1 MSRSIRPALE
11 KVMRALAVLPLLLL
25 LSAICASA
33 ATFEETYQQAQAAY
47 KAGDFAKA
55 GALFVQAGD
64 ELQKKKDPRAG
75 LLWGNGA
82 IALMKAKDYAA
93 AADTY
98 ERILG
103 TKNPPKE
110 KLQQY
115 YSNLVLCRAELNQ
128 RALEIEAIDRMLKA
142 IPKLAPADLAEVYA
156 RQGDAYRALEL
167 YGPAAGAYDKA
178 AHVLPKDA
186 RPEQRARIFNALGL
200 CQGNMGDYANAE
212 KSLTEAR
219 ALAATLGEDLTM
231 AESDSNLGILHWER
245 GDYPEAMKLLSAALE
260 RETAGNM
267 RAKQGVEKNN
277 IGLVHLAAGNH
288 AKAMD
293 HFEDS
298 LALAKEATDTRGE
311 AIATVN
317 KALVNRIAGQ
327 LNEARSGYK
336 AAAGLFD
343 KAGFQEGQ
351 ATTMLGVGKMA
362 ELEDKN
368 YTQALENYLNAL
380 KIYEKLD
387 LPRWQAVALLQL
399 GSLHKRMGTPER
411 RTTRDLVF
419 DDEPTVPDMPKDEAL
434 AKARAYYSK
443 SLAIGE
449 KLSTREVIWKAH
461 QGLGYLD
468 FQEGKLEPAFEHYQK
483 AIDLVS
489 RLFVSLEDVQ
499 LLGEFMADKEDLYN
513 EAQELC
519 AALYDKT
526 KDKKYLDLQMRYADT
541 LRNEV
546 QKAATALLQLNFED
560 KKKQKLYEEL
570 QKLGRANAKAA
581 KAIPVVKE
589 LPADADANAKAAHK
603 LTEKAAADQ
612 KARVQKL
619 DGEYNK
625 LLAEWKKEYKNDA
638 LIFDATAE
646 RVNISAIQ
654 KQLKPDQ
661 AAIQYISLPK
671 KLLITVI
678 KQKDVQNFSVDAGTQ
693 QLKQL
698 IMNGIVVDY
707 IHNGFKKLY
716 KVNNGKEKKGY
727 EIDGQ
732 QKYFD
737 MSTKTLSTLYNTL
750 IQPVEDALVGVDR
763 LYIIA
768 DGYLSQ
774 IPFTIL
780 VCGEG
785 EDSLPIYL
793 VEKYEIANIRPSF
806 ISALETSRPA
816 GKIKKMLAVANPDN
830 KNFPMGFLPGTIEE
844 VKAANEALTGKEDI
858 DDKDIAL
865 EHYDY
870 NDDNKIED
878 ISSKIKEK
886 FPKIENITTTRPTEP
901 WLREHLDKNKYEIIY
916 FATHGQTQSDTYTK
930 LENWRKEGKEK
941 TKFYRRLATMRDKNL
956 AENTPLNGFI
966 YLSSLPEDQVLDA
979 DGKPSEKD
987 IPRERD
993 GLLTIREILN
1003 LDDKALASTRYVL
1016 VSACNAAVSLIP
1028 FSIGEGYDEKE
1039 FFDPKLVE
1047 RDLRKAGLLPGVD
1060 QATFVESFMRRGVQN
1075 VFATYWQLED
1085 DPAGAIMSNFWS
1097 NIADQGDK
1105 PDLVTAY
1112 AEAQR
1117 KYLAEKKQATRNS
1130 GSLDKNLQPYMWGAG
1145 GIFGK

>member
-33 ATFEETYQQAQAAY
+33 ATFEETYQQAQGAY

-103 TKNPPKE
+103 GKNPPKE

-115 YSNLVLCRAELNQ
+115 YSNLVLCRAELKQ

-142 IPKLAPADLAEVYA
+142 IPKLAPTDLAEVYA

-267 RAKQGVEKNN
+267 LAKQGVEKNN

-298 LALAKEATDTRGE
+298 LALAKEASDTRSE

-336 AAAGLFD
+336 AAGTLFD

-399 GSLHKRMGTPER
+399 GGLHKRMGTPER

-419 DDEPTVPDMPKDEAL
+419 DEEPTVPDMPKDEAL
-434 AKARAYYSK
+434 AKSRDYYSK
-443 SLAIGE
+443 SLALAE
-449 KLSTREVIWKAH
+449 KLSTRELIWKAH

-560 KKKQKLYEEL
+560 KKKQKLYEQL

-625 LLAEWKKEYKNDA
+625 LLAEWKKQYPGDA

-646 RVNISAIQ
+646 RVNIPAIQ
-654 KQLKPDQ
+654 KQLAPDQ
-661 AAIQYISLPK
+661 AALQYISLPD

-678 KQKDVQNFSVDAGTQ
+678 KQKDVQNFSVDAGTA
-693 QLKQL
+693 QLKKL
-698 IMNGIVVDY
+698 IMDGIVVDY
-707 IHNGFKKLY
+707 IHKGFKK
-716 KVNNGKEKKGY
+716 KGIKKEGHK
-727 EIDGQ
+727 
-732 QKYFD
+732 KYFD
-737 MSTKTLSTLYNTL
+737 FSTQTLGALYEAL
-750 IQPVEDALVGVDR
+750 IKPVENALIGINR
-763 LYIIA
+763 LYIVA

-774 IPFTIL
+774 IPFSIL
-780 VCGEG
+780 VCGE
-785 EDSLPIYL
+785 EENLPIYL
-793 VEKYEIANIRPSF
+793 IEKYEIASIRPSF
-806 ISALETSRPA
+806 ISALEIVKPA
-816 GKIKKMLAVANPDN
+816 GKIKKMLAVANPKND
-830 KNFPMGFLPGTIEE
+830 NFPMALLQGTIDE
-844 VKAANEALTGKEDI
+844 VKAANEALTGKGTAA
-858 DDKDIAL
+858 DKDIAL
-865 EHYDY
+865 EHFVE
-870 NDDNKIED
+870 DDDAKLKD
-878 ISSKIKEK
+878 ISEEVKQK
-886 FPKIENITTTRPTEP
+886 FPQIESIVTIRPTET
-901 WLREHLDKNKYEIIY
+901 WFRDQLNKNKYEIIY
-916 FATHGQTQSDTYTK
+916 FATHGQAQSDTYTK
-930 LENWRKEGKEK
+930 IADGFKRNMQNKYPVLHTYK
-941 TKFYRRLATMRDKNL
+941 AMRDKNL
-956 AENTPLNGFI
+956 AENTPFNGFL
-966 YLSSLPEDQVLDA
+966 YLSNLEEDKVLNEKGD
-979 DGKPSEKD
+979 PSETD

-993 GLLTIREILN
+993 GLLTIGEILN
-1003 LDDKALASTRYVL
+1003 LDDKTLANTKYVL
-1016 VSACNAAVSLIP
+1016 LSACNAAVSLVP
-1028 FSIGEGYDEKE
+1028 FAIGENFEEME

-1047 RDLRKAGLLPGVD
+1047 RDLRKQGLLPGVD

-1075 VFATYWQLED
+1075 VYASYWQLD
-1085 DPAGAIMSNFWS
+1085 DEAAKEIMSNFWP
-1097 NIADQGDK
+1097 NIVSQGDK
-1105 PDLVTAY
+1105 PDLVAAY
-1112 AEAQR
+1112 SDAQR
-1117 KYLAEKKQATRNS
+1117 KYLAKAKKVSRDT
-1130 GSLDKNLQPYMWGAG
+1130 GSFNENLHPYYWGAG

>member
-11 KVMRALAVLPLLLL
+11 NVLCALAALPLLLL
-25 LSAICASA
+25 LSAVCVSA
-33 ATFEETYQQAQAAY
+33 ATFEETYKQAQSAY

-64 ELQKKKDPRAG
+64 ELQKKKDSRAG

-103 TKNPPKE
+103 SKNPPKE

-178 AHVLPKDA
+178 AHLLPKDA

-231 AESDSNLGILHWER
+231 AESDSNLGILHWEQ
-245 GDYPEAMKLLSAALE
+245 GDYPEAMKLLTAALE

-267 RAKQGVEKNN
+267 RAKQSVEKNN

-298 LALAKEATDTRGE
+298 LALAREATNTRSE

-327 LNEARSGYK
+327 LNEARSDYK
-336 AAAGLFD
+336 AAAALFD

-399 GSLHKRMGTPER
+399 GGLHKRMGTPER

-419 DDEPTVPDMPKDEAL
+419 DEEPTFPDMPKDEAL
-434 AKARAYYSK
+434 AKARDYYSK
-443 SLAIGE
+443 SLALSE
-449 KLSTREVIWKAH
+449 KLSTRELIWKAH

-468 FQEGKLEPAFEHYQK
+468 FHEGKLEPAFEHYQK

-546 QKAATALLQLNFED
+546 QKASTALLQLNFAD
-560 KKKQKLYEEL
+560 KKKQKLYERL
-570 QKLGRANAKAA
+570 QKVGRAQAKAA
-581 KAIPVVKE
+581 KAIPVVRE
-589 LPADADANAKAAHK
+589 LPADADANAKAAQK

-625 LLAEWKKEYKNDA
+625 LLAEWKKKYPGDA

-661 AAIQYISLPK
+661 AAIQYISLPD

-678 KQKDVQNFSVDAGTQ
+678 RKNDVQSFSVDAGTE
-693 QLKQL
+693 QLKKL
-698 IMNGIVVDY
+698 IMEDIVVDY
-707 IHNGFKKLY
+707 IHKGFKKLY
-716 KVNNGKEKKGY
+716 NGKKGFQIY
-727 EIDGQ
+727 GQ

-737 MSTKTLSTLYNTL
+737 MSTKTLSTLYNAL
-750 IQPVEDALVGVDR
+750 IQPVEDALVGVNR

-785 EDSLPIYL
+785 EDRLPIYL
-793 VEKYEIANIRPSF
+793 VEKYEVANIRPSF
-806 ISALETSRPA
+806 ISALEISRPT

-830 KNFPMGFLPGTIEE
+830 KNFPMGFLSGTIEE
-844 VKAANEALTGKEDI
+844 VKAANDALPGNESVDN
-858 DDKDIAL
+858 KDIAL
-865 EHYDY
+865 EHYEV
-870 NDDNKIED
+870 NDDNKTVD

-886 FPKIENITTTRPTEP
+886 FPKIENINTTKPTET

-916 FATHGQTQSDTYTK
+916 FATHGQAHSDTYTK
-930 LENWRKEGKEK
+930 LENWRKEGKEN
-941 TKFYRRLATMRDKNL
+941 TKFYRRLAAMRDKNL

-1003 LDDKALASTRYVL
+1003 LDDKTLANTRYVL
-1016 VSACNAAVSLIP
+1016 VSVCNAAVSLIP

-1097 NIADQGDK
+1097 NIAAQGDK

-1112 AEAQR
+1112 TEAQR
-1117 KYLAEKKQATRNS
+1117 KYVTEKKQATRDT

>member
-11 KVMRALAVLPLLLL
+11 NVLRALATLPLLLL

-33 ATFEETYQQAQAAY
+33 ATFEETYQQAQNAY

-64 ELQKKKDPRAG
+64 ELQKRKDPRAG

-82 IALMKAKDYAA
+82 IALMKAKDHAA

-98 ERILG
+98 ERILAS
-103 TKNPPKE
+103 KNVARE

-142 IPKLAPADLAEVYA
+142 IPRLAPADLAEVYA

-167 YGPAAGAYDKA
+167 YAPAAAAYDKA

-219 ALAATLGEDLTM
+219 ALAATLGQELTM
-231 AESDSNLGILHWER
+231 AESDSNLGILFWER
-245 GDYPEAMKLLSAALE
+245 GDYPEAMKLLTAALE

-298 LALAKEATDTRGE
+298 LGIAREATDTRSE

-317 KALVNRIAGQ
+317 KALVNRIGGR
-327 LNEARSGYK
+327 LNEARTDYK
-336 AAAGLFD
+336 TAATLFD

-351 ATTMLGVGKMA
+351 ATTLLGVGKMA

-399 GSLHKRMGTPER
+399 GGLHKRMGTPER

-419 DDEPTVPDMPKDEAL
+419 DDEPTLPDMPKDEAL
-434 AKARAYYSK
+434 AKARDYYSK
-443 SLAIGE
+443 SLALGE
-449 KLSTREVIWKAH
+449 KLSTRELIWKAH

-468 FQEGKLEPAFEHYQK
+468 FQEGRLESAFEHYQK

-560 KKKQKLYEEL
+560 KNKQKLYERL
-570 QKLGRANAKAA
+570 QKLGRANARAA
-581 KAIPVVKE
+581 KAIPVVRE
-589 LPADADANAKAAHK
+589 LPADADANARATQK
-603 LTEKAAADQ
+603 LTEKAAAEQ

-619 DGEYNK
+619 DGEYTK
-625 LLAEWKKEYKNDA
+625 LLAEWKKKYPGDA

-646 RVNISAIQ
+646 RVNIPAIQ

-661 AAIQYISLPK
+661 AALQYISLPD

-678 KQKDVQNFSVDAGTQ
+678 KQKDVQSFSVDASTA
-693 QLKQL
+693 QLKKL
-698 IMNGIVVDY
+698 IMDDIVTDY
-707 IHNGFKKLY
+707 IHKGFKLEDAFKPGGN
-716 KVNNGKEKKGY
+716 K
-727 EIDGQ
+727 
-732 QKYFD
+732 KYFD
-737 MSTKTLSTLYNTL
+737 SSTKALSALYEEL
-750 IQPVEDALVGVDR
+750 VKPVEGTLNGINR
-763 LYIIA
+763 LYIIV

-774 IPFTIL
+774 IPFSVL
-780 VCGEG
+780 VCGQ
-785 EDSLPIYL
+785 EDDNLPVYL
-793 VEKYEIANIRPSF
+793 VEKYELSTIRPSF
-806 ISALETSRPA
+806 ISTLKASRPT

-830 KNFPMGFLPGTIEE
+830 KNFPMGFLEGTIDEI
-844 VKAANEALTGKEDI
+844 KAANEALTGKESS
-858 DDKDIAL
+858 DDRDIAL
-865 EHYDY
+865 EPFKGKLS
-870 NDDNKIED
+870 NPVN
-878 ISSKIKEK
+878 ISEEIKHK
-886 FPKIENITTTRPTEP
+886 FPHMKNIITTKPTEP
-901 WLREHLDKNKYEIIY
+901 WLREQLDKNRYEILY

-930 LENWRKEGKEK
+930 IADKIKSGKVAGK
-941 TKFYRRLATMRDKNL
+941 QFRALKAMRDKNL
-956 AENTPLNGFI
+956 PENTPFNGFL
-966 YLSSLPEDQVLDA
+966 YLSSLDEDHVLDPN
-979 DGKPSEKD
+979 GNPSEKD

-993 GLLTIREILN
+993 GLLTIGEILN
-1003 LDDKALASTRYVL
+1003 FDDKALANTRYVL
-1016 VSACNAAVSLIP
+1016 LSACNAAVSLIP
-1028 FSIGEGYDEKE
+1028 YAIGENYDEKE

-1047 RDLRKAGLLPGVD
+1047 RDLRKQGLLPGVD

-1075 VFATYWQLED
+1075 VLATYWQLD
-1085 DPAGAIMSNFWS
+1085 DIAAKEIMEHFWPT
-1097 NIADQGDK
+1097 IVAQGDK
-1105 PDLVTAY
+1105 PDMVAAY
-1112 AEAQR
+1112 TDAQR
-1117 KYLAEKKQATRNS
+1117 KYLTNAKKASRNI
-1130 GSLDKNLQPYMWGAG
+1130 GSPDERLQPFKWGAG

>member
-11 KVMRALAVLPLLLL
+11 KVMRALAALPVLLL
-25 LSAICASA
+25 LSAVWASA

-82 IALMKAKDYAA
+82 IALMKARDYAA
-93 AADTY
+93 AADIY

-103 TKNPPKE
+103 TKNPPRE

-178 AHVLPKDA
+178 AHVLPRDA

-212 KSLTEAR
+212 KNLTEAR

-245 GDYPEAMKLLSAALE
+245 GDYPEAMKLLTAALE
-260 RETAGNM
+260 RETAGDM

-288 AKAMD
+288 ARAMD

-298 LALAKEATDTRGE
+298 LALAREATDTRGE

-327 LNEARSGYK
+327 LNEARSDYK
-336 AAAGLFD
+336 TAGALFD

-351 ATTMLGVGKMA
+351 ATTLLGVGKMA

-368 YTQALENYLNAL
+368 YAQALENYLNAL

-399 GSLHKRMGTPER
+399 GGLHRRVATPER

-419 DDEPTVPDMPKDEAL
+419 DEEPTVPDMPRDEAL
-434 AKARAYYSK
+434 AKSRDYYSK
-443 SLAIGE
+443 SLALGE

-461 QGLGYLD
+461 QGLGFLD
-468 FQEGKLEPAFEHYQK
+468 FQEGRLEPAFEHYQK

-560 KKKQKLYEEL
+560 KNKQKLYEQL
-570 QKLGRANAKAA
+570 QKLGRANARAA

-589 LPADADANAKAAHK
+589 LPADADANARAAHK

-625 LLAEWKKEYKNDA
+625 LLSEWKKQYPGDA

-661 AAIQYISLPK
+661 AAIQYISLPD

-678 KQKDVQNFSVDAGTQ
+678 KQKDVQNFSVDAGTE
-693 QLKQL
+693 QLKKL
-698 IMNGIVVDY
+698 IMDDIVTEY
-707 IHNGFKKLY
+707 IHKGFKLNRVTKEA
-716 KVNNGKEKKGY
+716 NGN
-727 EIDGQ
+727 

-737 MSTKTLSTLYNTL
+737 SSTKTLSSLYEAL
-750 IQPVEDALVGVDR
+750 IKPVESALAGVNR

-785 EDSLPIYL
+785 EDKLPIYL
-793 VEKYEIANIRPSF
+793 VERYEVANIRPSF
-806 ISALETSRPA
+806 ISALETPKAA

-844 VKAANEALTGKEDI
+844 VKAANEALRGNES

-865 EHYDY
+865 EHFDY
-870 NDDNKIED
+870 DDNDEIKD
-878 ISSKIKEK
+878 ISDSIKEK
-886 FPKIENITTTRPTEP
+886 FPKIDSIIATKPTET
-901 WLREHLDKNKYEIIY
+901 WLREHLGKNKYEILY

-930 LENWRKEGKEK
+930 IANGVKKGLLEKNETLRTVK
-941 TKFYRRLATMRDKNL
+941 AMRDKNL
-956 AENTPLNGFI
+956 AENTPFNGFI
-966 YLSSLPEDQVLDA
+966 YLSSLDEDKVLDA
-979 DGKPSEKD
+979 NGQPSEKD

-993 GLLTIREILN
+993 GLLTIGEILN
-1003 LDDKALASTRYVL
+1003 LDDMALGDTKYVL
-1016 VSACNAAVSLIP
+1016 LSACNSAVSLIP
-1028 FSIGEGYDEKE
+1028 YSIANKYDEKE

-1047 RDLRKAGLLPGVD
+1047 RDLRKLGLLPGVD

-1085 DPAGAIMSNFWS
+1085 KPAGEIMSNFWG
-1097 NIADQGDK
+1097 NVVAQGDN
-1105 PDLVTAY
+1105 PDLVAAY
-1112 AEAQR
+1112 SDAQR
-1117 KYLAEKKQATRNS
+1117 KYLEAKKKTSRDS
-1130 GSLDKNLQPYMWGAG
+1130 GTPDKQLQPYMWGAG

>member
-1 MSRSIRPALE
+1 MSRSICPALE
-11 KVMRALAVLPLLLL
+11 KVMRALAVLPLLLF

-33 ATFEETYQQAQAAY
+33 ATFEETYQQAQSAY
-47 KAGDFAKA
+47 KASDFAKA

-93 AADTY
+93 AADIY

-245 GDYPEAMKLLSAALE
+245 GDYPEAMKLLTAALE
-260 RETAGNM
+260 RETAGKM

-317 KALVNRIAGQ
+317 QALVNRIAGQ

-419 DDEPTVPDMPKDEAL
+419 DDEPTVPDMPRDEAL
-434 AKARAYYSK
+434 AKSRDYYSK
-443 SLAIGE
+443 SLALAE
-449 KLSTREVIWKAH
+449 KLSTRELIWKAH

-625 LLAEWKKEYKNDA
+625 LLAEWKKQYPGDA

-646 RVNISAIQ
+646 RVNIPAIQ
-654 KQLKPDQ
+654 KQLAPDQ
-661 AAIQYISLPK
+661 AALQYLSLPD

-678 KQKDVQNFSVDAGTQ
+678 RQKDVQNFSVDARTAE
-693 QLKQL
+693 LKKL
-698 IMNGIVVDY
+698 IMGDIVTEY
-707 IHNGFKKLY
+707 IHKGFKKEGVQSEGD
-716 KVNNGKEKKGY
+716 K
-727 EIDGQ
+727 
-732 QKYFD
+732 KYFD
-737 MSTKTLSTLYNTL
+737 LSTKALSSLYEAL
-750 IQPVEDALVGVDR
+750 IKPVESALNGVSR

-774 IPFTIL
+774 IPFSIL
-780 VCGEG
+780 VCGEDEG
-785 EDSLPIYL
+785 NLPVYL
-793 VEKYEIANIRPSF
+793 VEKYELSSIRPSF
-806 ISALETSRPA
+806 ISALETSRPT
-816 GKIKKMLAVANPDN
+816 GKIKKMLAVANPKN
-830 KNFPMGFLPGTIEE
+830 NNFPMKFLAGTIDE
-844 VKAANEALTGKEDI
+844 VKAANEALSVKESG

-865 EHYDY
+865 EPLKGKLTQPV
-870 NDDNKIED
+870 N
-878 ISSKIKEK
+878 ISEEIKQK
-886 FPKIENITTTRPTEP
+886 FPKIENIITTKPTEL
-901 WLREHLDKNKYEIIY
+901 WLREQLGKNKYEIIY

-930 LENWRKEGKEK
+930 IANQIKSGKVDGK
-941 TKFYRRLATMRDKNL
+941 QFRTAKAMRDKNL
-956 AENTPLNGFI
+956 PENTPFNGFL
-966 YLSSLPEDQVLDA
+966 YLSSLDEDHVLDD

-993 GLLTIREILN
+993 GLLTIGEILN
-1003 LDDKALASTRYVL
+1003 LDDKSLANTRYVL
-1016 VSACNAAVSLIP
+1016 LSACNAAVSLIP
-1028 FSIGEGYDEKE
+1028 FSIGENFEETE

-1047 RDLRKAGLLPGVD
+1047 RDLRKQGLLPGVD

-1075 VFATYWQLED
+1075 VYASYWQLD
-1085 DPAGAIMSNFWS
+1085 DEAAKEIMSNFWP
-1097 NIADQGDK
+1097 NIVSQGDK
-1105 PDLVTAY
+1105 PDLVAAY
-1112 AEAQR
+1112 SDAQR
-1117 KYLAEKKQATRNS
+1117 KYLAKAKKVSRDT
-1130 GSLDKNLQPYMWGAG
+1130 GSFNENLHPYYWGAG

>member
-1 MSRSIRPALE
+1 MSRSIRPALV

-33 ATFEETYQQAQAAY
+33 ATFEETYQQAQSAY

-110 KLQQY
+110 KLPQY

-178 AHVLPKDA
+178 AHVLPKAA

-245 GDYPEAMKLLSAALE
+245 GDYPEAMKLLTAALE

-277 IGLVHLAAGNH
+277 IGLVHLATGNH

-298 LALAKEATDTRGE
+298 LALAKEATDTRSE

-327 LNEARSGYK
+327 LNEARSEYK
-336 AAAGLFD
+336 AAGALFD

-399 GSLHKRMGTPER
+399 GGLHRRLGTPER

-419 DDEPTVPDMPKDEAL
+419 DEEPTVPDMPKDEAL
-434 AKARAYYSK
+434 AKSRDYYSK
-443 SLAIGE
+443 SLALAE
-449 KLSTREVIWKAH
+449 KLSTRELIWKAH

-541 LRNEV
+541 LRNEI
-546 QKAATALLQLNFED
+546 QKASTALLQLNFED
-560 KKKQKLYEEL
+560 KNKQKLYEQL

-589 LPADADANAKAAHK
+589 LPADADANAKAEHK

-619 DGEYNK
+619 DAEYNK
-625 LLAEWKKEYKNDA
+625 LLAEWKKQYPGDGAIFDSSTRVDVKSVQNNIKND
-638 LIFDATAE
+638 DAF
-646 RVNISAIQ
+646 
-654 KQLKPDQ
+654 
-661 AAIQYISLPK
+661 IQYIQLPN
-671 KLLITVI
+671 KLLIIVATKNDVETYSVDISKKKLDEIIKKDFLVNYIEKYGHAKTVNAKFENECFDHAI
-678 KQKDVQNFSVDAGTQ
+678 SVLSTLYGHLINPIRQKITDKKRLYITADGFLAQVPFAALVQNSDAQ
-693 QLKQL
+693 SPHFM
-698 IMNGIVVDY
+698 IED
-707 IHNGFKKLY
+707 
-716 KVNNGKEKKGY
+716 Y
-727 EIDGQ
+727 EISNVRPSFIASLISPNT
-732 QKYFD
+732 KP
-737 MSTKTLSTLYNTL
+737 STKTLLGIGNPKNSN
-750 IQPVEDALVGVDR
+750 IV
-763 LYIIA
+763 
-768 DGYLSQ
+768 
-774 IPFTIL
+774 
-780 VCGEG
+780 
-785 EDSLPIYL
+785 SLPEL
-793 VEKYEIANIRPSF
+793 EGAEK
-806 ISALETSRPA
+806 
-816 GKIKKMLAVANPDN
+816 
-830 KNFPMGFLPGTIEE
+830 E
-844 VKAANEALTGKEDI
+844 VKFV
-858 DDKDIAL
+858 
-865 EHYDY
+865 
-870 NDDNKIED
+870 DDNIVQNPSVKD
-878 ISSKIKEK
+878 VRFSKEASDTW
-886 FPKIENITTTRPTEP
+886 FEN
-901 WLREHLDKNKYEIIY
+901 HLNNNSYETIY
-916 FATHGQTQSDTYTK
+916 FATHGVPYSEVYYSYYQFLKQMKKAYGEDAINKEKELIEKFLPTRSPLNGYLYMANDESNPQSSGLFTIK
-930 LENWRKEGKEK
+930 KVLELPESAFEK
-941 TKFYRRLATMRDKNL
+941 TKY
-956 AENTPLNGFI
+956 I
-966 YLSSLPEDQVLDA
+966 VL
-979 DGKPSEKD
+979 
-987 IPRERD
+987 
-993 GLLTIREILN
+993 
-1003 LDDKALASTRYVL
+1003 
-1016 VSACNAAVSLIP
+1016 SACNTGVTFAPKTLKKEDTQNALAEAKAA
-1028 FSIGEGYDEKE
+1028 EQE
-1039 FFDPKLVE
+1039 
-1047 RDLRKAGLLPGVD
+1047 LRKAGFVPGVD
-1060 QATFVESFMRRGVQN
+1060 QVSFVDAFMRRGINN
-1075 VFATYWQLED
+1075 VYGTLWFASDAASYYLMTEFMRQLYSNDEKKD
-1085 DPAGAIMSNFWS
+1085 AVSAFASAQRSYIAESKAGKQVLGS
-1097 NIADQGDK
+1097 DYDK
-1105 PDLVTAY
+1105 PLHPFYWAV
-1112 AEAQR
+1112 
-1117 KYLAEKKQATRNS
+1117 
-1130 GSLDKNLQPYMWGAG
+1130 G

>member
-11 KVMRALAVLPLLLL
+11 NVLCALAALPLLLL
-25 LSAICASA
+25 LSAVCVSA
-33 ATFEETYQQAQAAY
+33 ATFEETYKQAQSAY

-64 ELQKKKDPRAG
+64 ELQKKKDSRAG

-103 TKNPPKE
+103 SKNPPKE

-178 AHVLPKDA
+178 AHLLPKDA

-231 AESDSNLGILHWER
+231 AESDSNLGILHWEQ
-245 GDYPEAMKLLSAALE
+245 GDYPEAMKLLTAALE

-267 RAKQGVEKNN
+267 RAKQSVEKNN

-298 LALAKEATDTRGE
+298 LALAREATNTRSE

-327 LNEARSGYK
+327 LNEARSDYK
-336 AAAGLFD
+336 AAAALFD

-399 GSLHKRMGTPER
+399 GGLHKRMGTPER

-419 DDEPTVPDMPKDEAL
+419 DEEPTFPDMPKDEAL
-434 AKARAYYSK
+434 AKARDYYSK
-443 SLAIGE
+443 SLALSE
-449 KLSTREVIWKAH
+449 KLSTRELIWKAH

-468 FQEGKLEPAFEHYQK
+468 FHEGKLEPAFEHYQK

-546 QKAATALLQLNFED
+546 QKASTALLQLNFKD
-560 KKKQKLYEEL
+560 KNKQKLYEQL
-570 QKLGRANAKAA
+570 QKLGRAQAKAA
-581 KAIPVVKE
+581 KAIPVVRE
-589 LPADADANAKAAHK
+589 LPADADANAKAAQK

-625 LLAEWKKEYKNDA
+625 LLAEWKKKYPGDA

-661 AAIQYISLPK
+661 AAIQYISLPD

-678 KQKDVQNFSVDAGTQ
+678 RKNDVQSFSMDAGTE
-693 QLKQL
+693 QLKKL
-698 IMNGIVVDY
+698 IMEDIVVDY
-707 IHNGFKKLY
+707 IHKGFKKLY
-716 KVNNGKEKKGY
+716 NGKKGFQIY
-727 EIDGQ
+727 GQ

-737 MSTKTLSTLYNTL
+737 MSTKTLSTLYNAL
-750 IQPVEDALVGVDR
+750 IQPVEDALVGVNR

-785 EDSLPIYL
+785 EDRLPIYL
-793 VEKYEIANIRPSF
+793 VEKYEVANIRPSF
-806 ISALETSRPA
+806 ISALETSRPT

-830 KNFPMGFLPGTIEE
+830 KNFPMGFLSGTIEE
-844 VKAANEALTGKEDI
+844 VKAANDALPDNESVDN
-858 DDKDIAL
+858 KDIAL
-865 EHYDY
+865 EHYEG
-870 NDDNKIED
+870 NRVD

-886 FPKIENITTTRPTEP
+886 FPKIENINTTKPTET

-916 FATHGQTQSDTYTK
+916 FATHGQTHSDTYTK
-930 LENWRKEGKEK
+930 LENWRKKGKEN
-941 TKFYRRLATMRDKNL
+941 TTYRKVATMRDKNL

-1003 LDDKALASTRYVL
+1003 LDDKALANTRYVL
-1016 VSACNAAVSLIP
+1016 VSVCNAAVSLIP

-1085 DPAGAIMSNFWS
+1085 DPSGAIMSNFWS
-1097 NIADQGDK
+1097 NIAAQGDK

-1112 AEAQR
+1112 TEAQR
-1117 KYLAEKKQATRNS
+1117 KYVTEKKQATRDT

>member
-55 GALFVQAGD
+55 GGLFIQAGD

-245 GDYPEAMKLLSAALE
+245 GDYPEAMKLLTAALE

-298 LALAKEATDTRGE
+298 LSLAKEATDTRSE

-336 AAAGLFD
+336 AAGTLFD

-399 GSLHKRMGTPER
+399 GGLHKRLGTPER

-419 DDEPTVPDMPKDEAL
+419 DDEPTVPDMPRDEAL
-434 AKARAYYSK
+434 AKSRDYYSK
-443 SLAIGE
+443 SLALAE
-449 KLSTREVIWKAH
+449 KLSTRELIWKAH

-560 KKKQKLYEEL
+560 KKKQKLYEQL

-625 LLAEWKKEYKNDA
+625 LLAEWKKQYPGDA

-646 RVNISAIQ
+646 RVNIPAIQ
-654 KQLKPDQ
+654 KQLAPDQ
-661 AAIQYISLPK
+661 AALQYISLPD

-678 KQKDVQNFSVDAGTQ
+678 KQKDVQNFSVDAGTA
-693 QLKQL
+693 QLKKL
-698 IMNGIVVDY
+698 IMEDIVTEY
-707 IHNGFKKLY
+707 IHKGFKLGG
-716 KVNNGKEKKGY
+716 VDTPD
-727 EIDGQ
+727 DGVTGNK
-732 QKYFD
+732 KYFEL
-737 MSTKTLSTLYNTL
+737 STKALSELYTSL
-750 IQPVEDALVGVDR
+750 IQPVEKTLAGVNR

-785 EDSLPIYL
+785 EDKLPVYL
-793 VEKYEIANIRPSF
+793 VEKYEVANVRPSF
-806 ISALETSRPA
+806 ISALEISKPA
-816 GKIKKMLAVANPDN
+816 GKIKKMLAVANPEN
-830 KNFPMGFLPGTIEE
+830 KNFPMGFLAGSIEE
-844 VKAANEALTGKEDI
+844 VKTANEALSGKEAV

-865 EHYDY
+865 EHFI
-870 NDDNKIED
+870 NVEKNKQKIRTDVSED
-878 ISSKIKEK
+878 IKQK
-886 FPKIENITTTRPTEP
+886 FPKIDGIVTTKPTET
-901 WLREHLDKNKYEIIY
+901 WLRDKLGKNKYEILY

-930 LENWRKEGKEK
+930 LENWRKEGKEN

-966 YLSSLPEDQVLDA
+966 YLSSLDEDQVLDA

-993 GLLTIREILN
+993 GLFTIGEILN
-1003 LDDKALASTRYVL
+1003 LDDKALANTRYVL

-1028 FSIGEGYDEKE
+1028 FSIGEGYEEKE

-1047 RDLRKAGLLPGVD
+1047 QDLRKQGLLPGVD

-1075 VFATYWQLED
+1075 VMATYWQLED
-1085 DPAGAIMSNFWS
+1085 KPAGEIMSNFWS
-1097 NIADQGDK
+1097 NIAAQGDK

-1117 KYLAEKKQATRNS
+1117 KYLAEKKQAS
-1130 GSLDKNLQPYMWGAG
+1130 HDSEFYLNLQPYMWGAG